1 MTPAPNHRLV
11 QIPPGVQ
18 CFVGE
23 EARRRRA
30 IERSVTAVFEG
41 WDYDEIIPPLYDY
54 ADVFEGPSLAPKTYS
69 FVGRDGSVL
78 ALRPDFTSLLAKI
91 AAGRL
96 ADREPPIRL
105 YYAGEVLRYEPP
117 KAGRQSEL
125 YQMGLERLGGA
136 RELGDA
142 EVVAIAAECLE
153 ALGARDYVLALGHVG
168 VFAGLLEGCA
178 LAPER
183 LDLLRARVESKDA
196 SGVEDALT
204 GTGVPAEVG
213 RALVRLTH
221 LAGGL
226 EVLAEARS
234 EFGFAPAAQAAVD
247 ELTST
252 ATALAEAGLRD
263 PLAIDLGEVRGL
275 DYYTGLVFRAYARG
289 LGFEVGGGGRYD
301 SLLARFGRPMPAVG
315 FMLGLDRLAL
325 LLDRQ
330 GVPAGEG
337 RPEAMPVD
345 GHPVGDRLR
354 RARAERARRSR
365 IRLGNGEGAKGGGP
379 S

>member
-1 MTPAPNHRLV
+1 MALPLDHRLV

-30 IERSVTAVFEG
+30 IESVVTAVFEG

-54 ADVFEGPSLAPKTYS
+54 ADVFEGAALSGKTFS
-69 FVGRDGSVL
+69 FLGRDGSVL

-96 ADREPPIRL
+96 AELPPPIRL

-125 YQMGLERLGGA
+125 YQMGLERLGGERA
-136 RELGDA
+136 LGDA
-142 EVVAIAAECLE
+142 EVVAIAVECLE
-153 ALGARDYVLALGHVG
+153 ALGAKDFVLVLGHVG
-168 VFAGLLEGCA
+168 VFAGLLEACS
-178 LAPER
+178 LEPPQVEV
-183 LDLLRARVESKDA
+183 LRARVESKDA
-196 SGVEDALT
+196 TGVRDALR
-204 GTGVPAEVG
+204 GRPVPEAA
-213 RALVRLTH
+213 RDALARLGQ

-226 EVLAEARS
+226 EVLDEAKRAL
-234 EFGFAPAAQAAVD
+234 GCAPAARAAVD
-247 ELTST
+247 ELA
-252 ATALAEAGLRD
+252 ATASALVEAGLRNR
-263 PLAIDLGEVRGL
+263 LAIDLGEVRGL
-275 DYYTGLVFRAYARG
+275 DYYTGLIFRVYARG

-325 LLDRQ
+325 LLDRH
-330 GVPAGEG
+330 GARTEVARSPAVPVASS
-337 RPEAMPVD
+337 R
-345 GHPVGDRLR
+345 VGDALGD
-354 RARAERARRSR
+354 ARAKRAQGARV
-365 IRLGNGEGAKGGGP
+365 RLGNGG
-379 S
+379 